1 METKR
6 ICSRYG
12 CTEGGENQRALCTI
26 VGGPGR
32 KDDGRTIKFGL
43 KILGIDRSIYNM
55 LVPTS
60 CNRPSP
66 YTAMSHFKGA
76 LKAHMYREEC
86 NSEYNRSAKEQI
98 SC

>member
-43 KILGIDRSIYNM
+43 KILGIDRSIYIIC
-55 LVPTS
+55 S
-60 CNRPSP
+60 CQHR
-66 YTAMSHFKGA
+66 AIAHLHILQCLI
-76 LKAHMYREEC
+76 LKVL
-86 NSEYNRSAKEQI
+86 
-98 SC
+98 